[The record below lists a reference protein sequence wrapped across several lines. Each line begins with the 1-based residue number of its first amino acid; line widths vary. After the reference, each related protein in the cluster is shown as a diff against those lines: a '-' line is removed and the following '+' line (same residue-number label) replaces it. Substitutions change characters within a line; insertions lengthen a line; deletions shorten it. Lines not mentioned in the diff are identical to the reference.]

1 MQGKVHDDTMA
12 AVYVGI
18 DVCKERLDVYLH
30 PLGERFAVANDGG
43 GWRRLRCRL
52 GELAPAL
59 VVMEATS
66 KYHRAVHRRL
76 DSARI
81 PVAVVNPLRARLF
94 AEARGRL
101 GKTDAIDARMLS
113 LMAEQLSPEPTTPL
127 SPAAEALQ
135 ELARAR
141 AAAVAEKT
149 AIGQRRGIAAT
160 AFLRRELTAMHASL
174 ERHIARLEA
183 EIDRIVAADPDL
195 ARRREVLL
203 SIPGIGPVTTLTLIA
218 GLGELGRCSDK
229 QVASLAGLAPHPQ
242 DSGARQGQRRT
253 GGGRSELRSSLYMAA
268 VAAIR
273 ANPDLKTFH
282 QRLTDNGKPFK
293 VAITAVMRKLLILA
307 NSLIAQ
313 NRTWTPMHA

>member
-1 MQGKVHDDTMA
+1 MQGKVHDDAMA

-30 PLGERFAVANDGG
+30 PLGERLAVANDAG
-43 GWRRLRCRL
+43 GWRHLKRRLAS
-52 GELAPAL
+52 LAPAL

-76 DSARI
+76 DAARI

-101 GKTDAIDARMLS
+101 GKTDAIDARMLA
-113 LMAEQLSPEPTTPL
+113 LMAEQLSPDPTVPL

-141 AAAVAEKT
+141 ASAVAEKT
-149 AIGQRRGIAAT
+149 AIGQRRDIAAT
-160 AFLRRELTAMHASL
+160 AFLRRELAARHEAL
-174 ERHIARLEA
+174 KRHIARLEA
-183 EIDRIVAADPDL
+183 EIDRIIAADPDL
-195 ARRREVLL
+195 TRRREVLL
-203 SIPGIGPVTTLTLIA
+203 SIPGIGPVTAITLIA

-229 QVASLAGLAPHPQ
+229 QVASLAGLAPHPK
-242 DSGARQGQRRT
+242 DSGSTQGQRRT
-253 GGGRSELRSSLYMAA
+253 GGGRSELRRSLYMAA

-273 ANPDLKTFH
+273 ANPDLKAFH
-282 QRLTDNGKPFK
+282 QRLTGNGKPFK

-313 NRTWTPMHA
+313 NRTWTPTPA

>member
-1 MQGKVHDDTMA
+1 MQGKVHADAMS

-18 DVCKERLDVYLH
+18 DVSKERLDVYLH
-30 PLGERFAVANDGG
+30 PLDERMAIVNDAG
-43 GWRRLRCRL
+43 GWRRLRRRL
-52 GELAPAL
+52 EALAPAL

-76 DSARI
+76 DAGAI

-101 GKTDAIDARMLS
+101 GKTDAIDARMLA
-113 LMAEQLSPEPTTPL
+113 LMAEQLAPRPTAPL
-127 SPAAEALQ
+127 SAEAEAVQ

-141 AAAVAEKT
+141 ACAVAEKT
-149 AIGQRRGIAAT
+149 AVGQRRDVAAT
-160 AFLRRELTAMHASL
+160 AFLRRELAARLASL

-183 EIDRIVAADPDL
+183 EIDRIAAADADM
-195 ARRREVLL
+195 ARRKAVLL
-203 SIPGIGPVTTLTLIA
+203 SIPGIGPVTAITLIA
-218 GLGELGRCSDK
+218 DLGELGRLSDK
-229 QVASLAGLAPHPQ
+229 QVASIAGLAPHPK
-242 DSGARQGQRRT
+242 DSGACQGQRRT
-253 GGGRSELRSSLYMAA
+253 GGGRSGLRSALYMAA

-273 ANPDLKTFH
+273 ANPDLKAFH
-282 QRLTDNGKPFK
+282 RRLIDNGKPFK

-313 NRTWTPMHA
+313 NRTWTPTAP

>member
-1 MQGKVHDDTMA
+1 MQGKVHDDAMT

-30 PLGERFAVANDGG
+30 PLGERLAVANDAG
-43 GWRRLRCRL
+43 GWRHLKRRLAS
-52 GELAPAL
+52 LAPVL

-76 DSARI
+76 DSAAI

-101 GKTDAIDARMLS
+101 GKTDAIDARMLA
-113 LMAEQLSPEPTTPL
+113 LMAEQLSPHPTAPL

-141 AAAVAEKT
+141 ACAVAEKT
-149 AIGQRRGIAAT
+149 AIGQRRDVAAT
-160 AFLRRELTAMHASL
+160 AFLRRELAARHAGL
-174 ERHIARLEA
+174 KRHIARLEA
-183 EIDRIVAADPDL
+183 EIDRIIAADPDL

-203 SIPGIGPVTTLTLIA
+203 SIPGIGPVTAITLIA

-229 QVASLAGLAPHPQ
+229 QVASLAGLAPHPK
-242 DSGARQGQRRT
+242 DSGSTQGQRRT
-253 GGGRSELRSSLYMAA
+253 GGGRSELRSNLYMAA
-268 VAAIR
+268 LAAIR
-273 ANPDLKTFH
+273 ANPDLKAFH
-282 QRLTDNGKPFK
+282 KRLTGNGKPFK

-313 NRTWTPMHA
+313 NRTWTPTPA

>member
-1 MQGKVHDDTMA
+1 MQGKVHDDAMS

-30 PLGERFAVANDGG
+30 PFGAGFAVANDAG
-43 GWRRLRCRL
+43 GWRCLRSRLAR
-52 GELAPAL
+52 LAPAL

-76 DSARI
+76 DAVQI

-101 GKTDAIDARMLS
+101 GKTDAIDSRMLA
-113 LMAEQLSPEPTTPL
+113 LMAEQLSPEPTAPL

-135 ELARAR
+135 ELVRAR
-141 AAAVAEKT
+141 ACAVAERT
-149 AIGQRRGIAAT
+149 ATGQRRDIAAT
-160 AFLRRELTAMHASL
+160 AFLRRELARAIASL
-174 ERHIARLEA
+174 ERHVARLEA
-183 EIDRIVAADPDL
+183 EIGRIVRADPDM

-203 SIPGIGPVTTLTLIA
+203 SIPGIGPVTAITLIA

-229 QVASLAGLAPHPQ
+229 QVASLAGLAPHPR

-253 GGGRSELRSSLYMAA
+253 GGGRAELRSSLYMAA

-273 ANPDLKTFH
+273 SNPDLKAFH

-313 NRTWTPMHA
+313 NRTWTSMPA